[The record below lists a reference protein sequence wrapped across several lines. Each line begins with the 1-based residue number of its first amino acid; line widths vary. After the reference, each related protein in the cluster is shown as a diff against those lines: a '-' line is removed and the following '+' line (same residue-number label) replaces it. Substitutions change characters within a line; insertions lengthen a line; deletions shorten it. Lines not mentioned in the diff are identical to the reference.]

1 MVLPELAARGISLL
15 PRHGDA
21 EPFLRVDEVIMI
33 ILAEI
38 ELHPVEVSKTQRL
51 NVATLSDYGD
61 SGGSGYPLREI
72 RTGKPARHGHRGTK
86 VPLRVV
92 ATPHPNRVKSEVRRS
107 VPRPQDSER
116 D

>member
-1 MVLPELAARGISLL
+1 MPELAARGISLL
-15 PRHGDA
+15 PGHGDA

-61 SGGSGYPLREI
+61 RGGSGDPLREHRLGNRPATVTVAQTCHSASLLRLT
-72 RTGKPARHGHRGTK
+72 RTG
-86 VPLRVV
+86 
-92 ATPHPNRVKSEVRRS
+92 
-107 VPRPQDSER
+107 
-116 D
+116 